1 MLDTP
6 AMHEAIQELALA
18 CTSAVAGQPAV
29 ALDSLPLQVT
39 LEDILAH
46 TNGAMNASGVNVY
59 MGLLQV
65 P

>member
-6 AMHEAIQELALA
+6 AAYRAIQDLALS

-39 LEDILAH
+39 RDDILALI
-46 TNGAMNASGVNVY
+46 NGEMNASGVNIY

-65 P
+65 S